1 MIKRVLPLLFILSN
15 ISVLYASI
23 EKYTISVCITSSLE
37 NALTC
42 KYKVLA
48 ENVKLDVFIVKENEK
63 YLTNFGIFIDE
74 NSAKYAIKIAP
85 SYVKK
90 QKPFVKKISNEVV
103 ALKSKNEQ
111 VIDLSLP
118 IKEIVMNNET
128 AKNKTKKDEKLIDLT
143 STTPKAEELKLVQ
156 SYPFD
161 EGQKLNGEPVKKWK
175 KPVVY
180 TKEELEYI
188 EELKKISMEEFDK
201 ADEEKQQKIVPAKI
215 NKPKEIVQEVKPE
228 TVEKLVDNIEKVQ
241 RVYNYEKVE
250 KVEDVALILLLP
262 LFFNCLVPCFQE
274 TGTVIAGPLEVV
286 INEFRIL
293 KFHSFFRRVCFRIG
307 EKLVGIIM
315 LSDFLRF
322 LGKSPVDKF
331 LCRFHIRC
339 ILNNRYGTQFISGTF
354 FRQRQAD
361 IRISFLNQADSV
373 MKIGDADSCFA
384 KSRAACRSRA
394 RLGILLDLLIQFGKI
409 LHAFFLTHALDDSG
423 NYYITGRSGARIP
436 HDNLAGKF
444 RLQQIIP

>member
-1 MIKRVLPLLFILSN
+1 MIKKVLPLLFILSN

-42 KYKVLA
+42 KYKILA
-48 ENVKLDVFIVKENEK
+48 EDVKSDVFIVKENEK
-63 YLTNFGIFIDE
+63 YLTNLGIFTDE

-90 QKPFVKKISNEVV
+90 QKPFVKEISNEVV
-103 ALKSKNEQ
+103 SLKSKNEQ

-215 NKPKEIVQEVKPE
+215 NKPKEIVQEVEPVK
-228 TVEKLVDNIEKVQ
+228 VEKLVDNIEKVQ

-250 KVEDVALILLLP
+250 KNEKIEEVQKIEQPKVKKEKETNLIPKVADYEEILIEVDSVNNFMSVKAKIDNQIKDIKTYRVSTGKDDVKKPFGAGKVSKISLNPVWYPTADTIKSFKKRGINLP
-262 LFFNCLVPCFQE
+262 SVVPPGNKYNYMGAAKINL
-274 TGTVIAGPLEVV
+274 THEVDGK
-286 INEFRIL
+286 NTFRIHGTL
-293 KFHSFFRRVCFRIG
+293 NEKTIG
-307 EKLVGIIM
+307 TNESAG
-315 LSDFLRF
+315 
-322 LGKSPVDKF
+322 
-331 LCRFHIRC
+331 CIRMKNGEV
-339 ILNNRYGTQFISGTF
+339 LQLATL
-354 FRQRQAD
+354 
-361 IRISFLNQADSV
+361 LNQ
-373 MKIGDADSCFA
+373 FA
-384 KSRAACRSRA
+384 NLKS
-394 RLGILLDLLIQFGKI
+394 LNDIKVILK
-409 LHAFFLTHALDDSG
+409 
-423 NYYITGRSGARIP
+423 
-436 HDNLAGKF
+436 
-444 RLQQIIP
+444 

>member
-1 MIKRVLPLLFILSN
+1 MIKKVLPLLFILSN

-42 KYKVLA
+42 KYKILA
-48 ENVKLDVFIVKENEK
+48 EDVRSDVFIVKENEK
-63 YLTNFGIFIDE
+63 YLTNLGIFTDE

-90 QKPFVKKISNEVV
+90 QKPFVKEISNEVV
-103 ALKSKNEQ
+103 SLKSKNEQ

-143 STTPKAEELKLVQ
+143 STIPKAEELKLVQ

-228 TVEKLVDNIEKVQ
+228 KVEKLVDNIEKVQ

-250 KVEDVALILLLP
+250 KVEKNEKMHTKRVQEAKTTARPEELLSCGGGCQATRNHRTGQLHVLVRPDVVLRGNA
-262 LFFNCLVPCFQE
+262 
-274 TGTVIAGPLEVV
+274 
-286 INEFRIL
+286 
-293 KFHSFFRRVCFRIG
+293 
-307 EKLVGIIM
+307 
-315 LSDFLRF
+315 LSDPR
-322 LGKSPVDKF
+322 
-331 LCRFHIRC
+331 CRI
-339 ILNNRYGTQFISGTF
+339 
-354 FRQRQAD
+354 
-361 IRISFLNQADSV
+361 
-373 MKIGDADSCFA
+373 
-384 KSRAACRSRA
+384 
-394 RLGILLDLLIQFGKI
+394 
-409 LHAFFLTHALDDSG
+409 
-423 NYYITGRSGARIP
+423 
-436 HDNLAGKF
+436 
-444 RLQQIIP
+444 QIIHAHGVSEIVIELEH

>member
-1 MIKRVLPLLFILSN
+1 MIKKVLPLLFILSN
-15 ISVLYASI
+15 ISILYASI

-42 KYKVLA
+42 KYKILA
-48 ENVKLDVFIVKENEK
+48 EDVKSDVFIVKENEK
-63 YLTNFGIFIDE
+63 YLTNLGIFTDE

-90 QKPFVKKISNEVV
+90 QKPFVKEISNEVV
-103 ALKSKNEQ
+103 SLKSKNEQ

-143 STTPKAEELKLVQ
+143 STIPKAEELKLVQ

-215 NKPKEIVQEVKPE
+215 NKPKEIVQEVEPVK
-228 TVEKLVDNIEKVQ
+228 VEKLVDNIEKVQ

-250 KVEDVALILLLP
+250 KNEKIEEVQKIEQPKVKKEKETNLIPKVADYEEILIEVDSVNNFMSVKAKIDNQIKDIKTYRVSTGKDDVKKPFGAGKVSKISLNPVWYPTADTIKSFKKRGINLP
-262 LFFNCLVPCFQE
+262 SVVPPGNKYNYMGAAKINL
-274 TGTVIAGPLEVV
+274 THEVDGK
-286 INEFRIL
+286 NTFRIHGTL
-293 KFHSFFRRVCFRIG
+293 NEKTIG
-307 EKLVGIIM
+307 TNESAG
-315 LSDFLRF
+315 
-322 LGKSPVDKF
+322 
-331 LCRFHIRC
+331 CIRMKNGEV
-339 ILNNRYGTQFISGTF
+339 LQLATL
-354 FRQRQAD
+354 
-361 IRISFLNQADSV
+361 LNQ
-373 MKIGDADSCFA
+373 FA
-384 KSRAACRSRA
+384 NLKS
-394 RLGILLDLLIQFGKI
+394 LNDIKVILK
-409 LHAFFLTHALDDSG
+409 
-423 NYYITGRSGARIP
+423 
-436 HDNLAGKF
+436 
-444 RLQQIIP
+444 

>member
-1 MIKRVLPLLFILSN
+1 MIKKVLPLLFILSN
-15 ISVLYASI
+15 ISILYASI

-42 KYKVLA
+42 KYKILA
-48 ENVKLDVFIVKENEK
+48 EDVKSDVFIVKENEK
-63 YLTNFGIFIDE
+63 YLTNLGIFTDE

-90 QKPFVKKISNEVV
+90 QKPFVKEISNEVV
-103 ALKSKNEQ
+103 SLKSKNEQ

-215 NKPKEIVQEVKPE
+215 NKPKEIVQEVEPVK
-228 TVEKLVDNIEKVQ
+228 VEKLVDNIEKVQ

-250 KVEDVALILLLP
+250 KVEKNEKTEKVQKIEQPKVKKEKETNPIPKVADYEEILIEVDSVNNFMSVKAKIDNQIKDIKTYRVSTGKDDVKKPFGAGKVSKISLNPVWYPTADTIKSFKKRGINLP
-262 LFFNCLVPCFQE
+262 SVVPPGNKYNYMGAAKINL
-274 TGTVIAGPLEVV
+274 THEVDGK
-286 INEFRIL
+286 NTFRIHGTL
-293 KFHSFFRRVCFRIG
+293 NEKTIG
-307 EKLVGIIM
+307 TNESAG
-315 LSDFLRF
+315 
-322 LGKSPVDKF
+322 
-331 LCRFHIRC
+331 CIRMKNGEV
-339 ILNNRYGTQFISGTF
+339 LQLATL
-354 FRQRQAD
+354 
-361 IRISFLNQADSV
+361 LNQ
-373 MKIGDADSCFA
+373 FA
-384 KSRAACRSRA
+384 NLKS
-394 RLGILLDLLIQFGKI
+394 LNDIKVILK
-409 LHAFFLTHALDDSG
+409 
-423 NYYITGRSGARIP
+423 
-436 HDNLAGKF
+436 
-444 RLQQIIP
+444 

>member
-1 MIKRVLPLLFILSN
+1 MIKKVLPLVFMLSS
-15 ISVLYASI
+15 ISSVYATN
-23 EKYTISVCITSSLE
+23 EKYTISVCTTFSLD

-48 ENVKLDVFIVKENEK
+48 NDVKSDVFIVKEDGK
-63 YLTNFGIFIDE
+63 YLTNLGIFTDE

-103 ALKSKNEQ
+103 SLKSKNEQ

-228 TVEKLVDNIEKVQ
+228 KVEKLVDNIEKVQ

-250 KVEDVALILLLP
+250 KVEKNEKIEKVQKIEQPKVKKEKETNPIPKVADYEEILIEVDSVNNFMSVKAKIDNQIKDIKTYRVSTGKDDIKKPFGAGKVSKISLNPVWYPTADTIKSFKKRGINLP
-262 LFFNCLVPCFQE
+262 SVVPPGNKYNYMGAAKINL
-274 TGTVIAGPLEVV
+274 THEVDGK
-286 INEFRIL
+286 NTFRIHGTL
-293 KFHSFFRRVCFRIG
+293 NEKTIG
-307 EKLVGIIM
+307 TNESAG
-315 LSDFLRF
+315 
-322 LGKSPVDKF
+322 
-331 LCRFHIRC
+331 CIRMKNGEV
-339 ILNNRYGTQFISGTF
+339 LQLATL
-354 FRQRQAD
+354 
-361 IRISFLNQADSV
+361 LNQ
-373 MKIGDADSCFA
+373 FA
-384 KSRAACRSRA
+384 NLKS
-394 RLGILLDLLIQFGKI
+394 LNDIKVILK
-409 LHAFFLTHALDDSG
+409 
-423 NYYITGRSGARIP
+423 
-436 HDNLAGKF
+436 
-444 RLQQIIP
+444 

>member
-1 MIKRVLPLLFILSN
+1 MIKKVLPLLFILSN

-42 KYKVLA
+42 KYKILA
-48 ENVKLDVFIVKENEK
+48 EDVKSDVFIVKENEK
-63 YLTNFGIFIDE
+63 YLTNLGIFTDE

-90 QKPFVKKISNEVV
+90 QKPFVKEISNEVV
-103 ALKSKNEQ
+103 SLKSKNEQ

-215 NKPKEIVQEVKPE
+215 DKPKEIVQEVKPE
-228 TVEKLVDNIEKVQ
+228 KVEKLVDNIEKVQ

-250 KVEDVALILLLP
+250 KVEKNEKIEKVQEIEQPKVKKEKETNPIPKVADYEEILIEVDSVNNFMSVKAKIDNQIKDIKTYRVSTGKDDVKKPFGAGKVSKISLNPVWYPTADTIKSFKKRGINLP
-262 LFFNCLVPCFQE
+262 SVVPPGNKYNYMGAAKINL
-274 TGTVIAGPLEVV
+274 THEVDGK
-286 INEFRIL
+286 NTFRIHGTL
-293 KFHSFFRRVCFRIG
+293 NEKTIG
-307 EKLVGIIM
+307 TNESAG
-315 LSDFLRF
+315 
-322 LGKSPVDKF
+322 
-331 LCRFHIRC
+331 CIRMKNGEV
-339 ILNNRYGTQFISGTF
+339 LQLATL
-354 FRQRQAD
+354 
-361 IRISFLNQADSV
+361 LNQ
-373 MKIGDADSCFA
+373 FA
-384 KSRAACRSRA
+384 NLKS
-394 RLGILLDLLIQFGKI
+394 LNDIKVILK
-409 LHAFFLTHALDDSG
+409 
-423 NYYITGRSGARIP
+423 
-436 HDNLAGKF
+436 
-444 RLQQIIP
+444 

>member
-1 MIKRVLPLLFILSN
+1 MIKKVLPLLFILSN

-23 EKYTISVCITSSLE
+23 KKYTISVCITSSLE

-42 KYKVLA
+42 KYKILA
-48 ENVKLDVFIVKENEK
+48 EDVKSDVFIVKENEK

-90 QKPFVKKISNEVV
+90 QKPFVKEISNEVV

-143 STTPKAEELKLVQ
+143 STIPKAEELKLVQ

-188 EELKKISMEEFDK
+188 EELKQISMEEFDK

-228 TVEKLVDNIEKVQ
+228 KVEKLVDNIEKVQ

-250 KVEDVALILLLP
+250 KVEKNEKIEKVQEIEQPKVKKEKETNPIPKVADYEEILIEVDSVNNFMSVKAKIDNQIKDIKTYRVSTGKDDVKKPFGAGKVSKISLNPVWYPTADTIKSFKKRGINLP
-262 LFFNCLVPCFQE
+262 SVVPPGNKYNYMGAAKINL
-274 TGTVIAGPLEVV
+274 THEVDGK
-286 INEFRIL
+286 NTFRIHGTL
-293 KFHSFFRRVCFRIG
+293 NEKTIG
-307 EKLVGIIM
+307 TNESAG
-315 LSDFLRF
+315 
-322 LGKSPVDKF
+322 
-331 LCRFHIRC
+331 CIRMKNGEV
-339 ILNNRYGTQFISGTF
+339 LQLATL
-354 FRQRQAD
+354 
-361 IRISFLNQADSV
+361 LNQ
-373 MKIGDADSCFA
+373 FA
-384 KSRAACRSRA
+384 NLKS
-394 RLGILLDLLIQFGKI
+394 LNDIKVILK
-409 LHAFFLTHALDDSG
+409 
-423 NYYITGRSGARIP
+423 
-436 HDNLAGKF
+436 
-444 RLQQIIP
+444 

>member
-1 MIKRVLPLLFILSN
+1 MIKKVLPLLFILSN

-42 KYKVLA
+42 KYKILA
-48 ENVKLDVFIVKENEK
+48 EDVKSDVFIVKENEK
-63 YLTNFGIFIDE
+63 YLTNLGIFTDE

-90 QKPFVKKISNEVV
+90 QKPFVKEISNEVV
-103 ALKSKNEQ
+103 SLKSKNEQ

-118 IKEIVMNNET
+118 IKEIVMNNEI

-143 STTPKAEELKLVQ
+143 STIPKAEELKLVQ

-215 NKPKEIVQEVKPE
+215 NKPKEIVQEVEPVK
-228 TVEKLVDNIEKVQ
+228 VEKLVDNIEKVQ

-250 KVEDVALILLLP
+250 KNEKIEEVQKIEQPKVKKEKETNLIPKVADYEEILIEVDSVNNFMSVKAKIDNQIKDIKTYRVSTGKDDVKKPFGAGKVSKISLNPVWYPTADTIKSFKKRGINLP
-262 LFFNCLVPCFQE
+262 SVVPPGNKYNYMGAAKINL
-274 TGTVIAGPLEVV
+274 THEVDGK
-286 INEFRIL
+286 NTFRIHGTL
-293 KFHSFFRRVCFRIG
+293 NEKTIG
-307 EKLVGIIM
+307 TNESAG
-315 LSDFLRF
+315 
-322 LGKSPVDKF
+322 
-331 LCRFHIRC
+331 CIRMKNGEV
-339 ILNNRYGTQFISGTF
+339 LQLATL
-354 FRQRQAD
+354 
-361 IRISFLNQADSV
+361 LNQ
-373 MKIGDADSCFA
+373 FA
-384 KSRAACRSRA
+384 NLKS
-394 RLGILLDLLIQFGKI
+394 LNDIKVILK
-409 LHAFFLTHALDDSG
+409 
-423 NYYITGRSGARIP
+423 
-436 HDNLAGKF
+436 
-444 RLQQIIP
+444 

>member
-1 MIKRVLPLLFILSN
+1 MIKKVLPLLFILSN

-42 KYKVLA
+42 KYKILA
-48 ENVKLDVFIVKENEK
+48 EDVKSDVFIVKENEK
-63 YLTNFGIFIDE
+63 YLTNFGIFTDE

-90 QKPFVKKISNEVV
+90 QKPFVKEISNEVV
-103 ALKSKNEQ
+103 SLKSKNEQ

-143 STTPKAEELKLVQ
+143 STIPKAEELKLVQ

-228 TVEKLVDNIEKVQ
+228 KVEKLVDNIEKVQ

-250 KVEDVALILLLP
+250 KVEKNEKIEKVQEIEQPKVKKEKETNLIPKVADYEEILIEVDSVNNFMSVKAKIDNQIKDIKTYRVSTGKDDVKKPFGAGKVSKISLNPVWYPTADTIKSFKKRGINLP
-262 LFFNCLVPCFQE
+262 SVVPPGNKYNYMGAAKINL
-274 TGTVIAGPLEVV
+274 THEVDGK
-286 INEFRIL
+286 NTFRIHGTL
-293 KFHSFFRRVCFRIG
+293 NEKTIG
-307 EKLVGIIM
+307 TNESAG
-315 LSDFLRF
+315 
-322 LGKSPVDKF
+322 
-331 LCRFHIRC
+331 CIRMKNGEV
-339 ILNNRYGTQFISGTF
+339 LQLATL
-354 FRQRQAD
+354 
-361 IRISFLNQADSV
+361 LNQ
-373 MKIGDADSCFA
+373 FA
-384 KSRAACRSRA
+384 NLKS
-394 RLGILLDLLIQFGKI
+394 LNDIKVILK
-409 LHAFFLTHALDDSG
+409 
-423 NYYITGRSGARIP
+423 
-436 HDNLAGKF
+436 
-444 RLQQIIP
+444 

>member
-1 MIKRVLPLLFILSN
+1 MIKKVLPLLFILSN

-42 KYKVLA
+42 KYKILA
-48 ENVKLDVFIVKENEK
+48 EDVKSDVFIVKENEK

-90 QKPFVKKISNEVV
+90 QKPFVKEISNEVV

-128 AKNKTKKDEKLIDLT
+128 VKNKTKQDEKLIDLT
-143 STTPKAEELKLVQ
+143 STIPKAEELKLVQ

-215 NKPKEIVQEVKPE
+215 DKPKEIVQEVKPE
-228 TVEKLVDNIEKVQ
+228 KVEKLVDNIEKVQ

-250 KVEDVALILLLP
+250 KVEKNEKIEKVQEIEQPKVKKEKETNPIPKVADYEEILIEVDSVNNFMSVKAKIDNQIKDIKTYRVSTGKDDVKKPFGAGKVSKISLNPVWYPTADTIKSFKKRGINLP
-262 LFFNCLVPCFQE
+262 SVVPPGNKYNYMGAAKINL
-274 TGTVIAGPLEVV
+274 THEVDGK
-286 INEFRIL
+286 NTFRIHGTL
-293 KFHSFFRRVCFRIG
+293 NEKTIG
-307 EKLVGIIM
+307 TNESAG
-315 LSDFLRF
+315 
-322 LGKSPVDKF
+322 
-331 LCRFHIRC
+331 CIRMKNGEV
-339 ILNNRYGTQFISGTF
+339 LQLATL
-354 FRQRQAD
+354 
-361 IRISFLNQADSV
+361 LNQ
-373 MKIGDADSCFA
+373 FA
-384 KSRAACRSRA
+384 NLKS
-394 RLGILLDLLIQFGKI
+394 LNDIKVILK
-409 LHAFFLTHALDDSG
+409 
-423 NYYITGRSGARIP
+423 
-436 HDNLAGKF
+436 
-444 RLQQIIP
+444 

>member
-1 MIKRVLPLLFILSN
+1 MIKKVLPLLFILSN

-42 KYKVLA
+42 KYKILA
-48 ENVKLDVFIVKENEK
+48 EDVKSDVFIVKENEK
-63 YLTNFGIFIDE
+63 YLTNLGIFTDE
-74 NSAKYAIKIAP
+74 NSAKYTIKIAP

-90 QKPFVKKISNEVV
+90 QKPFVKEISNEVV
-103 ALKSKNEQ
+103 SLKSKNEQ

-143 STTPKAEELKLVQ
+143 STIPKAEELKLVQ

-215 NKPKEIVQEVKPE
+215 NKPKEIVQEVEPVK
-228 TVEKLVDNIEKVQ
+228 VEKLVDNIEKVQ

-250 KVEDVALILLLP
+250 KNEKIEEVQKIEQPKVKKEKETNLIPKVADYEEILIEVDSVNNFMSVKAKIDNQIKDIKTYRVSTGKDDVKKPFGAGKVSKISLNPVWYPTADTIKSFKKRGINLP
-262 LFFNCLVPCFQE
+262 SVVPPGNKYNYMGAAKINL
-274 TGTVIAGPLEVV
+274 THEVDGK
-286 INEFRIL
+286 NTFRIHGTL
-293 KFHSFFRRVCFRIG
+293 NEKTIG
-307 EKLVGIIM
+307 TNESAG
-315 LSDFLRF
+315 
-322 LGKSPVDKF
+322 
-331 LCRFHIRC
+331 CIRMKNGEV
-339 ILNNRYGTQFISGTF
+339 LQLATL
-354 FRQRQAD
+354 
-361 IRISFLNQADSV
+361 LNQ
-373 MKIGDADSCFA
+373 FA
-384 KSRAACRSRA
+384 NLKS
-394 RLGILLDLLIQFGKI
+394 LNDIKVILK
-409 LHAFFLTHALDDSG
+409 
-423 NYYITGRSGARIP
+423 
-436 HDNLAGKF
+436 
-444 RLQQIIP
+444 